1 MKAITVTFVITVNLF
16 VASLLLSG
24 CFKDKNGNTK
34 MLTPMPGPIPEE
46 ITAEMQVKRGEYLV
60 NSVGCDDCHTPKIF
74 KPNGEMELD
83 FSRRLSGH
91 PADEA
96 LPEIVDKSIL
106 KDYMVFTPSFTSG
119 AGPWGTSFSA
129 NLTPD
134 QTGIGNWTEENFLK
148 AIKEGKLKG
157 LDGSRPLLPPMPW
170 FVYKNMTDEDLK
182 AIFAYLKSLPPVKN
196 IVPAPLPPALE
207 APLTSLTHDPSKQ

>member
-1 MKAITVTFVITVNLF
+1 MKAITITVTLIL
-16 VASLLLSG
+16 ASFLMPG
-24 CFKDKNGNTK
+24 CYKDKDGKTK

-46 ITAEMQVKRGEYLV
+46 ITAEMQIQRGGYLV
-60 NSVGCDDCHTPKIF
+60 NAIGCDDCHTPKILG
-74 KPNGEMELD
+74 PNGEVELD
-83 FSRRLSGH
+83 LNRRLSGH
-91 PADEA
+91 PANET

-106 KDYMVFTPSFTSG
+106 KDYALFSSSFTSTT
-119 AGPWGTSFSA
+119 GPWGTSFAA

-170 FVYKNMTDEDLK
+170 FVYKNLTDEDLK
-182 AIFAYLKSLPPVKN
+182 AMFAYLKSLPPVKN
-196 IVPAPLPPALE
+196 IVPAPIPPATE
-207 APLTSLTHDPSKQ
+207 APLSSLTPSKQDQ